1 MLKNG
6 RTASRSA
13 WLITF
18 VGVVAV
24 VAAIGLGTML
34 RLADPLSSPV
44 IPAEDPYTHMAYV
57 REHVHDG
64 NLDPLNEGG
73 NLYPPGLHAFLAA
86 TWIYTGADLA
96 DIVRFGP
103 VVFGAVGVL
112 GIALLLWRNVGPV
125 AATVGALAY
134 AMAPEVIFRTT
145 MMAPT
150 ALDLALVPFLFI
162 GLVETLR
169 GRVAWSG
176 VAAPIAA
183 FLAIAHPWLFLLFGL
198 MGLAFFVLVLVAP
211 ISRREDG
218 AITPAGLAA
227 SIAVVAGGVGLASFT
242 GPGFL
247 GTLDLVP
254 GISLPL
260 PILALMVITPIILLP
275 YLGLLYAPKRMERLL
290 AWRPSGRKGLFLSV
304 AVAALLAILV
314 VQVTQRALVG
324 GMPDLVDLP
333 RMFGWPILVLGA
345 VGLIAVPF
353 IARPIGHLGA
363 ALTMATYPFVVF
375 NPLDSPYWPHRTAV
389 FLGIGLV
396 ILTGV
401 AAGAAARLAVR
412 GLQTWNERPVFGK
425 VRLRPSVMAVLPTLL
440 VLPVLGGG
448 VYAGTPDGYPEGWY
462 RLYEPCE
469 EQAMASL
476 AERVEDDPDAVVLT
490 GTWQAKL
497 VMAGYVPGADRL
509 WYKPAFFTAS
519 SEREIQDRDDLV
531 YNFQKEDRPLYV
543 LVDRH
548 LRTEHEGADSRFL
561 DHPPWQGPVHYCEG
575 LGGFAGSRTALY
587 TLEVES

>member
-1 MLKNG
+1 MLKIG

-13 WLITF
+13 WLITI
-18 VGVVAV
+18 VGVIAV

-57 REHVHDG
+57 REHIHDG
-64 NLDPLNEGG
+64 NLEPLNEGG
-73 NLYPPGLHAFLAA
+73 NIYPPGLHSFLSAA
-86 TWIYTGADLA
+86 WVYTGADLA
-96 DIVRFGP
+96 DIIRFGP
-103 VVFGAVGVL
+103 VVFGALGVL
-112 GIALLLWRNVGPV
+112 GIALLLWRNVGPI

-134 AMAPEVIFRTT
+134 ALAPEVIFRTT

-150 ALDLALVPFLFI
+150 ALDLALVPFLLL

-176 VAAPIAA
+176 VTAPIAA

-198 MGLAFFVLVLVAP
+198 MGLAFFLLVMIAP
-211 ISRREDG
+211 LPREG
-218 AITPAGLAA
+218 RSMTAAGFAA
-227 SIAVVAGGVGLASFT
+227 SVAVVAGGVALASFT

-254 GISLPL
+254 GVSLPL
-260 PILALMVITPIILLP
+260 PILALIVITPIVAVPFLALR
-275 YLGLLYAPKRMERLL
+275 YAPARMERVLS
-290 AWRPSGRKGLFLSV
+290 WRPSGRKGRIV
-304 AVAALLAILV
+304 AAVSSALLAIVAIL
-314 VQVTQRALVG
+314 VTQRALVG
-324 GMPDLVDLP
+324 GLPQHVDLL
-333 RMFGWPILVLGA
+333 RMFGWPILALSA
-345 VGLIAVPF
+345 VGFVAVPF
-353 IARPIGHLGA
+353 IARPVGHIGA
-363 ALTMATYPFVVF
+363 ALVAATYPFVVF
-375 NPLDSPYWPHRTAV
+375 NPLNSPYWPHRTAV
-389 FLGIGLV
+389 FFGIGLV

-401 AAGAAARLAVR
+401 AAGAAVRLAVR
-412 GLQTWNERPVFGK
+412 GLQTWNDRPLFGR
-425 VRLRPSVMAVLPTLL
+425 VRVRPSVMAVLPTLL

-448 VYAGTPDGYPEGWY
+448 VYAGTPELYPEGWY

-469 EQAMASL
+469 EEAIISL
-476 AERVEDDPDAVVLT
+476 AERVEDDPDAVVIT

-497 VMAGYVPGADRL
+497 VLAGYASGAERL
-509 WYKPAFFTAS
+509 WYKPGFFTAS
-519 SEREIQDRDDLV
+519 GEREIQERDDQI

-561 DHPPWQGPVHYCEG
+561 DHPPWQGPEQHCEG
-575 LGGFAGSRTALY
+575 LGGFAGSRTAIY
-587 TLEVES
+587 TLEVQA